1 MKINSLK
8 YRFLIY
14 IGIIIII
21 LSLSIGITSYINT
34 SSAIMEEIETR
45 LPDKANDISLLVR
58 SRLDTRQSQLEAI
71 ANRQDI
77 KTMDW
82 DLIEPVLEDEIDR
95 TEYATIAL
103 VELDGTAIYVDQ
115 DDLDLSDRNY
125 VQEAL
130 TGNTNVSEMLISRA
144 INAPVA
150 MVATPIIDD
159 GEIVGAL
166 IARMLGEDVIDI
178 VSDIELGEEGY
189 AYMIDRTGTVV
200 AHRDMDLVMEQFNP
214 SEEVNQNSDLESLA
228 NAFNEMIENQS
239 GFTSYR
245 TLDNI
250 DSYLGYDSVE
260 STNWIVGMTVPVNQ
274 ALTNLYDT
282 RNAILMVTL
291 PIFLAALII
300 MYFIAGRLTNPI
312 KELTGVIN
320 KLSDFDLSYDEDHE
334 ANKYLKRKDEIGEI
348 TNAVA
353 TMQKNLKDIIY
364 EIMNVS
370 NDLAASSQELSAS
383 SEEMLASAE
392 EVSTATEEVAAGA
405 EEQTAQ
411 IEETSSNIQELDN
424 GLDNVSQL
432 SKNMDN
438 QSDKVIENI
447 QIGSQSIDK
456 SIHQI
461 NKVKDQASKTS
472 DNINDLR
479 ERSEQISE
487 IVKLIEGIASQT
499 NLLALNAAIEAAR
512 AGEAGRG
519 FSVVA
524 DEIRQLAEESS
535 TATQEITG
543 LIKEI
548 QNGASASVEEMNKA
562 SEAVGDS
569 VDAIE
574 ITDSSFNEIEDAA
587 ITLEKLIKELNLST
601 DKISES
607 SKMVNQ
613 SVQEIGSVSE
623 ESAANAEE
631 VVAATGEQKSSTSEI
646 VNASEDL
653 AQMAEKLSRTV
664 DQFSI

>member
-130 TGNTNVSEMLISRA
+130 AGNTNVSEMLISRA

-214 SEEVNQNSDLESLA
+214 SEEVNQNSELESLA

-260 STNWIVGMTVPVNQ
+260 GTNWIVGMTVPVNQ

-320 KLSDFDLSYDEDHE
+320 KLSDFDLSYDENHE

-424 GLDNVSQL
+424 GLDNISQL
-432 SKNMDN
+432 SENMDN